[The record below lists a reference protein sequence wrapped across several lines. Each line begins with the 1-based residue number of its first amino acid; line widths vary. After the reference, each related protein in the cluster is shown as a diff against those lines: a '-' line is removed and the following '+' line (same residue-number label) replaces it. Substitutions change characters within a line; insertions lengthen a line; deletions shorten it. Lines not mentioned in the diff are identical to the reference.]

1 MRFGQLGIQLHGAPG
16 GLEGAIGHFQRRRQ
30 PHVRRADPGRQRP
43 RGGISAEDAFTGKLQ
58 GALHVAGF
66 VSLPHGLEQ
75 VGGEERLGFRLAGGL
90 RERRSIFDAG
100 LYQTHRP
107 EAMLR
112 IAPCKMLPSE
122 DRSRQNSC
130 YRNQCQQGGHWR
142 GTEGAT
148 GVSGT
153 DAGAVWAG
161 DAAREKPALG

>member
-107 EAMLR
+107 EAMLAAGR
-112 IAPCKMLPSE
+112 PRVQSRCVPPPASGFCCDKGLAGQNHPPASTIPSQTAHGLT
-122 DRSRQNSC
+122 D
-130 YRNQCQQGGHWR
+130 
-142 GTEGAT
+142 EGA
-148 GVSGT
+148 GFP
-153 DAGAVWAG
+153 
-161 DAAREKPALG
+161 RPL